1 MERAIPSGTLMKIKL
16 QTKITLIYSLIF
28 TFVLVAMNGA
38 VFLTIRFYNQSNDN
52 IQLLRTRSL
61 VESVL
66 RETGTFTTADLQENG
81 IGFPLVVQIRS
92 DHLTFN
98 STDRLKIIE
107 GQKYSHLEFDYL
119 GERVAHRATVIHT
132 EFIGPAQVS
141 YRLTIAKSIEENSY
155 NQRVTIVTLVIA
167 SFLGMLLSL
176 AVGSYMSHE
185 SFKPINNMRRSVE
198 SIDAENM
205 RDRIRVPNTGD
216 ELTELGNT
224 FNSLL
229 DRMETAYAKQ
239 SKFVSDAS
247 HELRTPLTVVKGYVE
262 LLDRWGKDDPE
273 ILDEAIRAIKEET
286 YNMNNLVENL
296 LFIAKGENRKLN
308 VVPEFFDL
316 LKLVEEVAEETRMT
330 QPVRNIEFQGESL
343 TIEADRKMV
352 KQLLRAF
359 IENSVKF
366 TPEDGT
372 IRITLQQDKNKA
384 IVKVW
389 DNGEGIA
396 EKDISQV
403 FERFYVADKAR
414 TKDKS
419 GSGLGLSIAKW
430 IVDVHKGTLQLDSKL
445 GEFTE
450 FTVTLPLMFSGDF
463 KSVASG
469 ELSNKK

>member
-1 MERAIPSGTLMKIKL
+1 MKIKL

-28 TFVLVAMNGA
+28 TMVLMAMNGA
-38 VFLTIRFYNQSNDN
+38 VFLTIRFYNRSNDN
-52 IQLLRTRSL
+52 IQLLRTRTL

-66 RETGTFTTADLQENG
+66 RETGSFTATDLRKYG
-81 IGFPLVVQIRS
+81 IGFPMVVQIRS

-107 GQKYSHLEFDYL
+107 GQDFSHLEFDYL
-119 GERVAHRATVIHT
+119 GERVAHRATVMHT
-132 EFIGPAQVS
+132 EFIGPGQVS
-141 YRLTIAKSIEENSY
+141 YRLTIAKSIEENAY

-205 RDRIRVPNTGD
+205 RDRIRVPDTGD
-216 ELTELGNT
+216 ELTDLGNT

-229 DRMETAYAKQ
+229 DRMESAYAKQ

-273 ILDEAIRAIKEET
+273 ILDEAIIAIKEET

-308 VVPEFFDL
+308 VVPEFFNLLDL
-316 LKLVEEVAEETRMT
+316 VKEVVEET
-330 QPVRNIEFQGESL
+330 QMSQSVRKIEFQGKSL
-343 TIEADRKMV
+343 GIEADRKMI
-352 KQLLRAF
+352 KQLLRVF
-359 IENSVKF
+359 VENSVKF

-372 IRITLQQDKNKA
+372 IRIILQQDNNKA
-384 IVKVW
+384 VLKVW

-396 EKDISQV
+396 SKDLNQV

-430 IVDVHKGTLQLDSKL
+430 IVDVHKGALDLDSKL
-445 GEFTE
+445 GEFTQ
-450 FTVTLPLMFSGDF
+450 FTVTLPLEFNGDF

-469 ELSNKK
+469 ESKKM